1 MEKKNFS
8 LKEESLDE
16 AGVGRAV
23 ISTLDVVDKDGDVT
37 LPDAF
42 GSQPTV
48 VLPTHD
54 WQSIPLGK
62 GTVREEGD
70 EAVVDFKLNLESPT
84 AKEWYSFFKFD
95 MENGES
101 LQEWSYGFDV
111 LASSKGERDGKAV
124 RFIEEVKVYEVSPVL
139 VGAGINT
146 RTVGIKSNGV
156 KLEDQFKELEFL
168 FAKVKDFSR
177 RIKSLAKLRQDEGR
191 QLSHTNIERLHWLN
205 ENLDFLQL
213 EFNQLLSEP
222 YHNEKAH
229 NLYASFIE
237 VMARSKGHLSKIKNN
252 QE

>member
-1 MEKKNFS
+1 M
-8 LKEESLDE
+8 
-16 AGVGRAV
+16 
-23 ISTLDVVDKDGDVT
+23 
-37 LPDAF
+37 
-42 GSQPTV
+42 
-48 VLPTHD
+48 
-54 WQSIPLGK
+54 
-62 GTVREEGD
+62 
-70 EAVVDFKLNLESPT
+70 
-84 AKEWYSFFKFD
+84 
-95 MENGES
+95 
-101 LQEWSYGFDV
+101 
-111 LASSKGERDGKAV
+111 
-124 RFIEEVKVYEVSPVL
+124 YEVSPVL
-139 VGAGINT
+139 VGAVINT